1 MNLFEK
7 INLIGD
13 HVDKVSVS
21 WVLMFGEQFLV
32 SREVYLSSE
41 EGGAEIREEVLSIV
55 SGLSLKNVLYHLEEL
70 VSETLS
76 LFQILQAVEVLC
88 WGF

>member
-1 MNLFEK
+1 MNLFEE

-13 HVDKVSVS
+13 QVDKVSVS
-21 WVLMFGEQFLV
+21 RVLMLGKQFLE

-41 EGGAEIREEVLSIV
+41 EGRAKIREEVLSIV
-55 SGLSLKNVLYHLEEL
+55 SGLSLKHVLYNLEEL

-76 LFQILQAVEVLC
+76 LLQIFQAVEVLC
-88 WGF
+88 

>member
-41 EGGAEIREEVLSIV
+41 EGGAEICEEVLSIV
-55 SGLSLKNVLYHLEEL
+55 SGLSLKHILYNLEEL

-76 LFQILQAVEVLC
+76 LLQIL
-88 WGF
+88 

>member
-1 MNLFEK
+1 ML
-7 INLIGD
+7 
-13 HVDKVSVS
+13 
-21 WVLMFGEQFLV
+21 GEQFLV
-32 SREVYLSSE
+32 SREVNLSSE

-76 LFQILQAVEVLC
+76 LLQIFQAVEMLY
-88 WGF
+88 